1 MKQWNLCLAM
11 AAAVLS
17 LQACDVTIHETPK
30 EQGAATSEPAPATAS
45 TPEANTSIAS
55 SVPQEPVE
63 NEPAADAPTTSVPND
78 TDTAANTTEP
88 QTNAMGAP
96 AATAPDAAAAPAD
109 TTAEGVAA
117 PTELARF
124 FQENPIRPATPRGTG
139 S

>member
-1 MKQWNLCLAM
+1 MKQWNLYLAI
-11 AAAVLS
+11 AAVALS
-17 LQACDVTIHETPK
+17 LQACDVTIHESPK
-30 EQGAATSEPAPATAS
+30 EQGAATSEPAPPTAS
-45 TPEANTSIAS
+45 TQQASTSIAS

-63 NEPAADAPTTSVPND
+63 SEPAAEAPTASVPA
-78 TDTAANTTEP
+78 DTAAHAPEP

-96 AATAPDAAAAPAD
+96 AATAPDSAAAPAAA
-109 TTAEGVAA
+109 TAEGVAA